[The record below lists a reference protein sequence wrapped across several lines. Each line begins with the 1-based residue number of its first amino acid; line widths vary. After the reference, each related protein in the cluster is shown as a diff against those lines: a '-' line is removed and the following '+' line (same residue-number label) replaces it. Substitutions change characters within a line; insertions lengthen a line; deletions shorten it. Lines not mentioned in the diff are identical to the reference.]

1 MNLIFRL
8 LIVSIGS
15 FFRSKLDVSDSGRI
29 SLRVLPNDLDLNF
42 HMNNGRFL
50 SVMDLGRI
58 DLIIRMGMLKTLSSN
73 GWYPVIGA
81 IHTTFR
87 KSLYLFERYDIVSKI
102 VGWDEKWIYLSQT
115 IERDGE
121 EVATAVMKTLFMSEN
136 GKVATDDIARAI
148 GEDGDFAPVPDEVR
162 SLVKGGREHR

>member
-1 MNLIFRL
+1 MNLLFRL
-8 LIVSIGS
+8 LIVVVGA
-15 FFRSKLDVSDSGRI
+15 FFRSKLSLADNGRI

-87 KSLYLFERYDIVSKI
+87 KSLYLFERYDIVTHI
-102 VGWDEKWIYLSQT
+102 VGWDDKWVYLSQR
-115 IERDGE
+115 IERDGQ
-121 EVATAVMKTLFMSEN
+121 EVATAVMKTLFMSED
-136 GKVATDDIARAI
+136 GKVPTDLIAAALGEGGASAKIPADILNLMK
-148 GEDGDFAPVPDEVR
+148 GE
-162 SLVKGGREHR
+162 REG

>member
-1 MNLIFRL
+1 MNLFFRL
-8 LIVSIGS
+8 LMVGFGA
-15 FFRSKLDVSDSGRI
+15 FFRSKLTLDDEGRI

-87 KSLYLFERYDIVSKI
+87 NSLYLFERYEIVSKI
-102 VGWDEKWIYLSQT
+102 IGWDEKWIYINQS
-115 IERDGE
+115 IERNGE

-136 GKVATDDIARAI
+136 GKVPTDLIAKAL
-148 GEDGDFAPVPDEVR
+148 GDDGNSAPIPEEVR
-162 SLVKGGREHR
+162 KLMRGTRDD